1 MFEPSK
7 ASTAQFDIREDEEQY
22 AKMAE
27 ILDLLV
33 SAGYF
38 RAKIQGLSAF
48 DKIVGGMVWC
58 ISLCAESVDVDLLYS
73 ENSTIGQKISLTEN
87 IVKVLPKFKCPHALE
102 PHQIQGLDCIHIL
115 PVMKWLVKEAIEAKI
130 RTGDEILNHAAF
142 QFRQEGWKLP
152 PSYENDGIPLGTVA
166 PKPKR
171 IYRRAERMDSL
182 DISEDVKC
190 TLMEYGHEASDV
202 VVLPEV
208 DEGEEK
214 KKEREKLLQRDLQIA
229 EKLKSELEEAVEIS
243 TTKGR
248 MSARVVNDLI
258 DSSTLDGV
266 EEEESGK
273 GGVQEIDQMRTE
285 LERLKNEKKN
295 LKEELAEEEMKFEKI
310 TVEAAELKEN
320 YEAQQALFKHVDSS
334 TVEKL
339 KSIFEEVIQAKQ
351 KYREYKRSCRAAI
364 EDLEN
369 DLSALEAADEGDS
382 IIIDDAINAE
392 HESLASELQKIDS
405 ELNES
410 NRELFQLRCQ
420 IDANPSQLEKNQYQK
435 RFVELYNHLSSK
447 HREIKGLYTL
457 HNMKVDI
464 RNFIKKEIDLLNN
477 IDDLKDKAVKDS
489 YKTSFVQNLEQ
500 ILKSIEVSLEKM
512 STRQETLKKEKDG
525 LYDEVQLSVDKQR
538 IYNSAVADFQTV
550 CYFDL

>member
-7 ASTAQFDIREDEEQY
+7 ASTAQFDVREDEEQY

-27 ILDLLV
+27 ILELLV

-58 ISLCAESVDVDLLYS
+58 ISICAESVDVDLLYS

-87 IVKVLPKFKCPHALE
+87 IVKVLPKFKCPYALE

-142 QFRQEGWKLP
+142 KFRQEGWKLP
-152 PSYENDGIPLGTVA
+152 PSYENEETSNTVA

-171 IYRRAERMDSL
+171 IYRRAEGMDSL
-182 DISEDVKC
+182 NIAEDVKC

-229 EKLKSELEEAVEIS
+229 EKLKSELEESGVS
-243 TTKGR
+243 TKSR
-248 MSARVVNDLI
+248 MSARVVNELI

-266 EEEESGK
+266 EEDQSAK
-273 GGVQEIDQMRTE
+273 GGVQEIEQLRAE
-285 LERLKNEKKN
+285 LERLKNEKRN
-295 LKEELAEEEMKFEKI
+295 VKEELAEEEMKFEKL
-310 TVEAAELKEN
+310 TVEANELKEN
-320 YEAQQALFKHVDSS
+320 YEAQQTLFKDVDPS
-334 TVEKL
+334 TAEKL
-339 KSIFEEVIQAKQ
+339 KSTLEEVIEAKQ
-351 KYREYKRSCRAAI
+351 KYREYKRGCRTAI
-364 EDLEN
+364 EELEN
-369 DLSALEAADEGDS
+369 DLAALEGAEDGDS
-382 IIIDDAINAE
+382 TIFDEAMNSE
-392 HESLASELQKIDS
+392 HESLASELLKLDS
-405 ELNES
+405 EMNES
-410 NRELFQLRCQ
+410 NRELYQLRCQ

-477 IDDLKDKAVKDS
+477 IDDLKDK
-489 YKTSFVQNLEQ
+489 FV
-500 ILKSIEVSLEKM
+500 LK
-512 STRQETLKKEKDG
+512 
-525 LYDEVQLSVDKQR
+525 
-538 IYNSAVADFQTV
+538 
-550 CYFDL
+550 FD